1 MLKSQI
7 SADERRAD
15 TRRKIQLGGLIVKA
29 KLDEEPTNVLLGLL
43 LEAADALN
51 TEDAELTRRR
61 WMRRGREAFATE
73 TESIDVQTAR
83 NL

>member
-29 KLDEEPTNVLLGLL
+29 QLDEEATNVLLGLL

-51 TEDAELTRRR
+51 TDDADLTRRR
-61 WMRRGREAFATE
+61 WMRRGREAFDTE
-73 TESIDVQTAR
+73 TQ
-83 NL
+83 